1 MLFDAVSSYFFA
13 VVKKKIGIFI
23 SICFQSSPS
32 EKLSPRRWDEKKVKS
47 AENFQICFPPSPLS
61 PLSPRRGDEDRV
73 ESTRFVVKSV
83 EKISKSAK
91 DFHENAIYR

>member
-23 SICFQSSPS
+23 SICFRPSPS
-32 EKLSPRRWDEKKVKS
+32 EKLSPRRGDEKK
-47 AENFQICFPPSPLS
+47 
-61 PLSPRRGDEDRV
+61 V

-83 EKISKSAK
+83 EKISKGAK